1 MQHLQGVDA
10 MTDWMLIKE
19 DLEDWIDY
27 DDDLITDEDEQ
38 VAREIDW
45 IDDADWEGIIDEI
58 CDFFDQKS
66 LQIGAICLIC
76 GNGVA
81 SCTCER

>member
-1 MQHLQGVDA
+1 
-10 MTDWMLIKE
+10 MTEDWMLIKE
-19 DLEDWIDY
+19 DLQDWIDY
-27 DDDLITDEDEQ
+27 DDDLITEDDEQ

-45 IDDADWEGIIDEI
+45 IDEADWEGIIDEI

>member
-1 MQHLQGVDA
+1 
-10 MTDWMLIKE
+10 MTEDWMLIKE
-19 DLEDWIDY
+19 NLEDWIDY

-38 VAREIDW
+38 IAREIDW
-45 IDDADWEGIIDEI
+45 IDDSDWEGIIDEI

-81 SCTCER
+81 SCVC

>member
-1 MQHLQGVDA
+1 
-10 MTDWMLIKE
+10 MTEDWMLIKE

-38 VAREIDW
+38 IAREIDW
-45 IDDADWEGIIDEI
+45 IDDSDWEGIIDEI

-81 SCTCER
+81 SCVC

>member
-1 MQHLQGVDA
+1 
-10 MTDWMLIKE
+10 MTDDWMLIKE

-45 IDDADWEGIIDEI
+45 IDEADWEGVIDEI

-81 SCTCER
+81 NCVC

>member
-1 MQHLQGVDA
+1 
-10 MTDWMLIKE
+10 MTEDWMLIKE

-45 IDDADWEGIIDEI
+45 IDEADWEGIIDEI

-81 SCTCER
+81 NCTC

>member
-1 MQHLQGVDA
+1 
-10 MTDWMLIKE
+10 MTEDWMLIAE
-19 DLEDWIDY
+19 DLDDWIDY

-45 IDDADWEGIIDEI
+45 IDEADWEGIIDEI

-81 SCTCER
+81 NCTC

>member
-1 MQHLQGVDA
+1 

-19 DLEDWIDY
+19 DLEDWIDF

-38 VAREIDW
+38 IAREIDW
-45 IDDADWEGIIDEI
+45 IDEADWEGIIDEI

-81 SCTCER
+81 NCVC